1 MKKTWKILLVISGC
15 FAVIAASGAA
25 YYTIVTQD
33 AVLDEKKLVISDDK
47 IEIFDANGRA
57 VKDAAAFSP
66 KETFRLDSL
75 SEKVKFAFVDTEDKR
90 FTTMTALI
98 INASS
103 KPLGKILNRAR
114 SKKALPRFLSN

>member
-90 FTTMTALI
+90 FYDHDGFDYKRIVLSLI
-98 INASS
+98 HI
-103 KPLGKILNRAR
+103 
-114 SKKALPRFLSN
+114 

>member
-1 MKKTWKILLVISGC
+1 MENPARNLGC

-47 IEIFDANGRA
+47 IEIFDANDRA

>member
-47 IEIFDANGRA
+47 IEIFDANDRA
-57 VKDAAAFSP
+57 VKMPRPFRRRRLFASTHFP
-66 KETFRLDSL
+66 KR
-75 SEKVKFAFVDTEDKR
+75 
-90 FTTMTALI
+90 
-98 INASS
+98 
-103 KPLGKILNRAR
+103 
-114 SKKALPRFLSN
+114 